1 MGRVEAP
8 VKICF
13 LIITVFNIF
22 CMVLL
27 VYSPGY
33 LIDSRAARTPSGK
46 ACNLSPW
53 EVKERGPE
61 IQGHSCL
68 YSKFPASLD
77 PPHMHTPKQ
86 KKNLKRNVYFGPL
99 GPIPRRLRASIA
111 NHNGFILLSPMSTLD
126 HRLSKR
132 AEGFRERKLGDF
144 QGLCLL

>member
-1 MGRVEAP
+1 
-8 VKICF
+8 
-13 LIITVFNIF
+13 
-22 CMVLL
+22 MVLL
-27 VYSPGY
+27 VYSPGS
-33 LIDSRAARTPSGK
+33 LIDFRAPRTPSGQ

-53 EVKERGPE
+53 EVKEGGPE
-61 IQGHSCL
+61 IQGHSSL
-68 YSKFPASLD
+68 YSKFLASLD
-77 PPHMHTPKQ
+77 PPHMQNTPKQ
-86 KKNLKRNVYFGPL
+86 KKKKIKRNVYFGPL